1 LERFFNSGR
10 PLSQPGVSVS
20 GLIDLALKDVIART
34 HLPVREDQIRRTS
47 NAIEITYNETDL
59 KNAFLS
65 YLDPNVAPRIS
76 AIFDVKIE
84 GNVVKLIVRL

>member
-1 LERFFNSGR
+1 
-10 PLSQPGVSVS
+10 VS

-34 HLPVREDQIRRTS
+34 RLPVREDQVRRVG
-47 NAIEITYNETDL
+47 NVIEITYNEADL

-65 YLDPNVAPRIS
+65 YLDPNTAPRIS

>member
-1 LERFFNSGR
+1 
-10 PLSQPGVSVS
+10 VS
-20 GLIDLALKDVIART
+20 GLIDLALKDVISRT
-34 HLPVREDQIRRTS
+34 RLPVREDQIKRTG
-47 NAIEITYNETDL
+47 NTIEITYNEADL

-65 YLDPNVAPRIS
+65 YLDPSVASRIS

>member
-1 LERFFNSGR
+1 
-10 PLSQPGVSVS
+10 VS
-20 GLIDLALKDVIART
+20 GLIDLALKDVISRT
-34 HLPVREDQIRRTS
+34 RLPVRDDQIRRS
-47 NAIEITYNETDL
+47 GNVVEITYNEADL

-65 YLDPNVAPRIS
+65 YLDPDVAPRIS

>member
-1 LERFFNSGR
+1 
-10 PLSQPGVSVS
+10 VS

-34 HLPVREDQIRRTS
+34 RLPVREDQIKRS
-47 NAIEITYNETDL
+47 GNVIEITYNDL

>member
-1 LERFFNSGR
+1 
-10 PLSQPGVSVS
+10 VS
-20 GLIDLALKDVIART
+20 GLIDLALKDVISRT
-34 HLPVREDQIRRTS
+34 NLPVREDQIRRS
-47 NAIEITYNETDL
+47 GNVIEITYNEADL

>member
-1 LERFFNSGR
+1 M
-10 PLSQPGVSVS
+10 S
-20 GLIDLALKDVIART
+20 GLIDMALRDVIART
-34 HLPVREDQIRRTS
+34 RLPVREDQIKRS
-47 NAIEITYNETDL
+47 NNMIEITYNEADL

-65 YLDPNVAPRIS
+65 FLDPNAAPRIS

>member
-1 LERFFNSGR
+1 
-10 PLSQPGVSVS
+10 VS
-20 GLIDLALKDVIART
+20 GLIDMALRDVIART
-34 HLPVREDQIRRTS
+34 RLPVREDQIKRS
-47 NAIEITYNETDL
+47 GNAVEITYNEADL

-65 YLDPNVAPRIS
+65 FLDPNVAPRIS

>member
-1 LERFFNSGR
+1 
-10 PLSQPGVSVS
+10 VSVS
-20 GLIDLALKDVIART
+20 GLIDLALKDVITRT
-34 HLPVREDQIRRTS
+34 RLPVRDDQVKRS
-47 NAIEITYNETDL
+47 GNVIEITYNETDL

-65 YLDPNVAPRIS
+65 FLDPSVAPRVS

>member
-1 LERFFNSGR
+1 
-10 PLSQPGVSVS
+10 VSVS

-34 HLPVREDQIRRTS
+34 HLPVREDQIRRTG
-47 NAIEITYNETDL
+47 NTIEITYSEADL

>member
-1 LERFFNSGR
+1 M
-10 PLSQPGVSVS
+10 S
-20 GLIDLALKDVIART
+20 GLIDLALKDVISRT
-34 HLPVREDQIRRTS
+34 RLPVREDQIRRS
-47 NAIEITYNETDL
+47 GNVIEITYNETDL

-65 YLDPNVAPRIS
+65 YLDPSVASRIS

>member
-1 LERFFNSGR
+1 
-10 PLSQPGVSVS
+10 VSVS

-34 HLPVREDQIRRTS
+34 RLPVREDQIKRS
-47 NAIEITYNETDL
+47 GNVIEITYNEADL

-65 YLDPNVAPRIS
+65 FLDPNVAPRIS

>member
-1 LERFFNSGR
+1 
-10 PLSQPGVSVS
+10 SVS

-34 HLPVREDQIRRTS
+34 HLPVREDQIKRNG
-47 NAIEITYNETDL
+47 NAVEITYNEADL

-65 YLDPNVAPRIS
+65 YMDPNVAPRIS

-84 GNVVKLIVRL
+84 GNMVKLIVRL

>member
-1 LERFFNSGR
+1 M
-10 PLSQPGVSVS
+10 S